1 LPFEIGQTVS
11 DYEILDVLGK
21 GGMGRVYRVR
31 NVISGRIEA
40 MKVLLADFANEPE
53 VGERFGSE
61 IRTLARLDHP
71 NIAKLLTAFRVEN
84 EVVMLLEFVEG
95 FTLTD
100 RAKQGLIPPP
110 ELQNYISQT
119 LCALA
124 YAHQNGVV
132 HRDIKPS
139 NIMVTPQ
146 GVVKL
151 MDFGIA
157 KSQADNLETRAG
169 ITMGSVSYMSP
180 EQVRGTAVDARSDV
194 YSMGIVLYELAVG
207 RRPFES
213 ESTWA
218 VLESQLNQ
226 MPAAPIEANPAISP
240 ALNDIILRAL
250 QKDPAQRFQ
259 SADEFRMHLDALR
272 DGTQLPNTT
281 LGYSP
286 ADGTVLRGSPDQPA
300 LRTGQSIVRNEPVA
314 GATSAQVLPEPVV
327 TPAPP
332 TRGYTGLIAG
342 AIVLVLVLAAVAG
355 YLWWSKK
362 NAPSTAANA
371 TPPAASTST
380 QRTAQTPAN
389 LPTQVHLASGDMVL
403 VGGGEA
409 HLGQNR
415 TLTPVSSFY
424 IDKTE
429 VPLGVYRQFCKEK
442 SIDPPPG
449 MADVSPD
456 MPVTNVTYYEASQ
469 FASWAGKRLPTAN
482 EWELAA
488 RGLNGL
494 SFPWGDTFKPGLAN
508 LKDGGSGHLMPIDAY
523 ANGASPFGALNM
535 LGNALELVDTECS
548 APPDMVFEQY
558 RKIYSNLSPPLTPR
572 DPFYQGRGGSYR
584 LAIAPSDLPTLV
596 WDNIP
601 IPARGRQPDVGFRCA
616 KDASASK

>member
-1 LPFEIGQTVS
+1 MPFEIGQTVS

-84 EVVMLLEFVEG
+84 EVVMLMEFVEG
-95 FTLTD
+95 ITLTD
-100 RAKQGLIPPP
+100 RGKQGLIPPS
-110 ELQNYISQT
+110 ELHNCISQT

-157 KSQADNLETRAG
+157 KSQADNLQTRAG

-180 EQVRGTAVDARSDV
+180 EQVRGAAVDARSDV

-218 VLESQLNQ
+218 VLEAQLNQ
-226 MPAAPIEANPAISP
+226 MPASPIEVNPAISP
-240 ALNDIILRAL
+240 PLNDIILRAL

-259 SADEFRMHLDALR
+259 SADEFRVHLDALR
-272 DGTQLPNTT
+272 DGTPSASTSFS
-281 LGYSP
+281 YSP
-286 ADGTVLRGSPDQPA
+286 AASTLGASPDQPT
-300 LRTGQSIVRNEPVA
+300 LRNNQPGLRNEPIP
-314 GATSAQVLPEPVV
+314 GATSAQVPEPVV

-332 TRGYTGLIAG
+332 PRHSYTGLIASS
-342 AIVLVLVLAAVAG
+342 IVLVLVLASVAG

-362 NAPSTAANA
+362 HAPATAATQTSA
-371 TPPAASTST
+371 TASTST
-380 QRTAQTPAN
+380 QPTAQTPAN
-389 LPTQVHLASGDMVL
+389 LPTELHLASGDMVL
-403 VGGGEA
+403 VRGGEA

-415 TLTPVSSFY
+415 TPTPVSSFY

-429 VPLGVYRQFCKEK
+429 VPLGVYRQFCREK
-442 SIDPPPG
+442 SIDPPPDTAK
-449 MADVSPD
+449 MSAD
-456 MPVTNVTYYEASQ
+456 MPVTNVTYYEAVQ

-488 RGLNGL
+488 RGLDGL

-508 LKDGGSGHLMPIDAY
+508 LKDGGSGHLMPVNAY
-523 ANGASPFGALNM
+523 ANGASPSGALNM

-548 APPDMVFEQY
+548 APTGMEFERY

-572 DPFYQGRGGSYR
+572 DPFYQGRGGSYGLNIR
-584 LAIAPSDLPTLV
+584 PSDLPNLV
-596 WDNIP
+596 WDNTP
-601 IPARGRQPDVGFRCA
+601 LPARGSGPDVGFRCA
-616 KDASASK
+616 KDASTH